1 MADINEILGR
11 NISSVKELK
20 GAINDLKNS
29 LIGVDTESEQFKT
42 TSAQLAAAQAEL
54 NKVTKAGTEDNNAAA
69 DSIVGMQKEY
79 KKLYD
84 AYKMLTEEQRNSDF
98 GKNMAASLEELSK
111 KLNDTKKDVG
121 NFKDNIG
128 RYAESASEAFNGMG
142 VSIGG
147 LQTPLKL
154 ATGGANTF
162 GTALKALAANPIV
175 LVITALVAIL
185 AKAAEAIKK
194 NEELTNRL
202 QVAMSALKPI
212 TDALANVF
220 DFLANMIVKA
230 IEGMSKAVEWISRIN
245 PKWNAAV
252 KSHQELAKATNELT
266 KAQRENSVVASQKGA
281 EIERLR
287 EEASATDDVIEKKR
301 LLEEAKKLQQEVDQ
315 REIELAQEEL
325 RIMEAYADKTAN
337 SAEDN
342 EKLAAA
348 QKKVNDAIAKGEQNM
363 RMYNKQL
370 NSVDSSVK
378 KTTTST
384 KNYQDEAKKLYD
396 QLQEN
401 NKTEITKITEKYE
414 KEKKLLQKYH
424 LDTKLLTEKYYKD
437 LFAIEE
443 RERQER
449 YSKEL
454 NAEKRHRDAMK
465 QLRGDS
471 LSEEIAETVE
481 LKRNLEGVTEIFQ
494 GMVNTF
500 QENGLKEPAN
510 FIQKVFNEG
519 DWSKITD
526 FQEALKLAPEFE
538 TFLKNLGEVDY
549 TKMMTPIADHLQR
562 IKTLFG
568 VTVENVQDLQD
579 QLTIIAEKSSKEI
592 AEKATVEYI
601 DTIEKTANEEIN
613 KANIKILEALL
624 GGDEEAGKSLIQE
637 SLKLEFEELV
647 KEKEA
652 LEKVLFDSQST
663 GDTQFQ
669 LSYETRIALQE
680 KYISVMEEISN
691 REKALQ
697 DLSKQRTIEMIN
709 NLIDMTDNLG
719 NALGTIRSSYESLID
734 SEVKAGKID
743 DKEAKNK
750 KKRLIAMQKA
760 ETAFKIATIAADAAL
775 SIYSIWKAWGIEQAA
790 NASTAAAA
798 GPILGPPM
806 LASLNAKSLISAI
819 AKTTSLAGTAAA
831 QIAAARNGVIAAEN
845 NFNDGGASSSAPSV
859 AATPALVDN
868 TPYSYTKTVQTVE
881 EEQQLNQPIYVTV
894 TDIEE
899 GLGQRVKVTDETS
912 F

>member
-20 GAINDLKNS
+20 GAINELKNS
-29 LIGVDTESEQFKT
+29 LIGVDSESEQFKT

-54 NKVTKAGTEDNNAAA
+54 NKVTKAGTADNTAAT
-69 DSIVGMQKEY
+69 DSIRGMEQEY

-84 AYKMLTEEQRNSDF
+84 TYKMLTEEQRNSDF
-98 GKNMAASLEELSK
+98 GKNMAASLEELSG

-128 RYAESASEAFNGMG
+128 RYAESAGQAFQGMG

-147 LQTPLKL
+147 LQTPMKL
-154 ATGGANTF
+154 ATGGAKTF
-162 GTALKALAANPIV
+162 GTALKSLAANPIV

-185 AKAAEAIKK
+185 VKAAEAIKK
-194 NEELTNRL
+194 NEELSNRL
-202 QVAMSALKPI
+202 NQAMAALKPV
-212 TDALANVF
+212 TDLIANAF
-220 DFLANMIVKA
+220 DFLAGMIVKA
-230 IEGMSKAVEWISRIN
+230 VEGMAKAVEWISRIS

-252 KSHQELAKATNELT
+252 KSHQELAKATNDLT
-266 KAQRENSVVASQKGA
+266 KAQRENSIVASQKGA

-287 EEASATDDVIEKKR
+287 EEASATDDVVEKKR
-301 LLEEAKKLQQEVDQ
+301 LLEEAKRIQAEIDQ
-315 REIELAQEEL
+315 KNIELAQEEL
-325 RIMEAYADKTAN
+325 RIMEEYAAKTAN

-348 QKKVNDAIAKGEQNM
+348 QKKVNDAIAEGERNM

-370 NSVDSSVK
+370 DAAET
-378 KTTTST
+378 KTTSAGRATV
-384 KNYQDEAKKLYD
+384 NYRQKAKELYESLIED
-396 QLQEN
+396 S
-401 NKTEITKITEKYE
+401 KTEVQKLTEKYE
-414 KEKKLLQKYH
+414 KEKKLLEKYH

-449 YSKEL
+449 YNREL

-471 LSEEIAETVE
+471 LSEEITDTVE

-500 QENGLKEPAN
+500 QENGLKELAN

-538 TFLKNLGEVDY
+538 TSLKNVGEVVY
-549 TKMMTPIADHLQR
+549 TELMTPIADFLQR

-568 VTVENVQDLQD
+568 VTVENAQDLQD
-579 QLTIIAEKSSKEI
+579 QLKIIAENASKEI

-601 DTIEKTANEEIN
+601 DTIEKISAEKIN
-613 KANIKILEALL
+613 KANISVFEALL
-624 GGDEEAGKSLIQE
+624 GGDEEAGKSLIQDR
-637 SLKLEFEELV
+637 LKLEFDELV

-697 DLSKQRTIEMIN
+697 DLSEQRTIEMVN
-709 NLIDMTDNLG
+709 NLIDATDNMG
-719 NALGTIRSSYESLID
+719 SALGTIRSSYESLID

-743 DKEAKNK
+743 EKEAKEK
-750 KKRLIAMQKA
+750 KKRLLNLQKA
-760 ETAFKIATIAADAAL
+760 EVAFNIASIAADAAFSL
-775 SIYSIWKAWGIEQAA
+775 FNIWKGFITETSTINTQ
-790 NASTAAAA
+790 TAAGAGLAA
-798 GPILGPPM
+798 VPAKAGFDA
-806 LASLNAKSLISAI
+806 ASLASAI
-819 AKTTSLAGTAAA
+819 AKTASIAATAVA
-831 QIAAARNGVIAAEN
+831 QIAAARNGVVAAQN
-845 NFNDGGASSSAPSV
+845 NFDAGGGSSSPSV
-859 AATPALVDN
+859 AATPTLVDN

-894 TDIEE
+894 QDILD
-899 GLGQRVKVTDETS
+899 GVGQRTRVVDETS